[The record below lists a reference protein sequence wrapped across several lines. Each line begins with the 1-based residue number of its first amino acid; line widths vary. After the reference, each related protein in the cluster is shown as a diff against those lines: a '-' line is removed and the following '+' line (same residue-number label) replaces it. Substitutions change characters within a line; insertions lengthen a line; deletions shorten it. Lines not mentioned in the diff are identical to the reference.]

1 MKNSHSKIRL
11 PLSILIIFASP
22 LYADEEVGKGAI
34 TGGLLGTAIGGIAGG
49 GRGAG
54 IGAAVGLGAGLIG
67 GSIAKSERKQR
78 ERDEA
83 RATAAYYNRPVTRRY
98 SARDEINALNQEINN
113 LDLENDALAEQIQ
126 KTQRILSIKEQKIVS
141 LDAQIE
147 ALQIQNQELRE
158 DLRAQ
163 RKQHQKDIAELK
175 NANKDLQKE
184 LLKLKKN
191 MKKKAVVLE
200 DKEETDDDT
209 YEPTPL
215 VDQKTVQPTIN

>member
-1 MKNSHSKIRL
+1 MKTSHSKITL
-11 PLSILIIFASP
+11 PLSALIIFTLP

-67 GSIAKSERKQR
+67 GSIAKSDRKQR

-83 RATAAYYNRPVTRRY
+83 RATAAYYNRPATRRY

-126 KTQRILSIKEQKIVS
+126 KMQRTLSIKEQKIVS
-141 LDAQIE
+141 LDAQVE

-163 RKQHQKDIAELK
+163 RKQQQKDKTELK
-175 NANKDLQKE
+175 NANKELQKE
-184 LLKLKKN
+184 ILKLKKDL
-191 MKKKAVVLE
+191 KKKVVVLE
-200 DKEETDDDT
+200 DKDDDEDDT
-209 YEPTPL
+209 YEPAPF
-215 VDQKTVQPTIN
+215 VVKKTVLTTIK